1 MNKRKIYWKI
11 CIAAVVFLT
20 ILVFTPLVIPAGIH
34 KPGLF
39 GIPLSLW
46 TSFIITVLLVA
57 ITFIGTKVH
66 PGNEEKEDLS

>member
-1 MNKRKIYWKI
+1 MIKRKMYWRI
-11 CIAAVVFLT
+11 CTAAVVFLT
-20 ILVFTPLVIPAGIH
+20 ILVFTPLVIPAGIYA
-34 KPGLF
+34 PGLF

-66 PGNEEKEDLS
+66 PGNDEKEDLS